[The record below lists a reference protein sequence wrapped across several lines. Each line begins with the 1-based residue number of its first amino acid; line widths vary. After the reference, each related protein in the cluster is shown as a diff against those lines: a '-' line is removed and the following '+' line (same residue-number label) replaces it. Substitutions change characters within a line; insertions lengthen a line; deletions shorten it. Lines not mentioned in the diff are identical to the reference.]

1 MYEQLMVLQD
11 IREAVGDREFRLMQA
26 ELVERIRELARDA
39 ARYRWLVQ
47 ERYEFGYT
55 RCADDSCMTA
65 PIGLWVAYK
74 GPNTALAV
82 GEAIDSDRAAVTV
95 SADSEDK
102 SHE

>member
-47 ERYEFGYT
+47 ERYEFG
-55 RCADDSCMTA
+55 
-65 PIGLWVAYK
+65 
-74 GPNTALAV
+74 
-82 GEAIDSDRAAVTV
+82 
-95 SADSEDK
+95 
-102 SHE
+102 